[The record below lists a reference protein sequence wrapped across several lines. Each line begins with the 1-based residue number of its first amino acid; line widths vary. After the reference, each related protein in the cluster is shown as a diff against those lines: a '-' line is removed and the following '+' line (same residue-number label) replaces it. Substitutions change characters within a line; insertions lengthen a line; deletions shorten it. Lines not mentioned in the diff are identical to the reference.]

1 MAKRSFFDSPVFD
14 SKCKRAVPDKKE
26 KIFGYL
32 LGPIGGQLLYFL
44 IQTWLNVYYTD
55 VLGLTKINKNFLFL
69 FPLISGVAVV
79 LFNLLF
85 GYLIDRTHTKQ
96 GKARP
101 YILLSAFLLPLSG
114 ALLFAI
120 PDDNVTAEYVLI
132 CLSFNLFFAI
142 AYAIYNTSYNLL
154 VPLSSRNSKS
164 RNVLSTLSNLGMMLA
179 QAIGSL
185 FPSLIYP
192 FIGTNKNLWF
202 FAMLGLS
209 LLALPFTLLEY
220 YHTRERVSEEAD
232 PSSEVKKIPLKQ
244 QLGVVV
250 KDRYWWILI
259 LYTFI
264 FQLGLAFKNSSV
276 AYYCNWVIGTYNDG
290 YTMLLFNLVGGRF
303 ARDRRRH
310 HQSAWP
316 RSSRNKP

>member
-1 MAKRSFFDSPVFD
+1 MYLLMAKITHPLTKCKGNSSINYMENKHSEARFLSNSFFDSKSRKGF
-14 SKCKRAVPDKKE
+14 PDKKE

-32 LGPIGGQLLYFL
+32 LGPVGAQLLYFL

-55 VLGLTKINKNFLFL
+55 VLGLTSINPDFLFY
-69 FPLISGVAVV
+69 FPLCSGIAVV
-79 LFNLLF
+79 IFNLLF
-85 GYLIDRTHTKQ
+85 GYLIDRTRTKQ

-120 PDDNVTAEYVLI
+120 PENNPTAEYVLI

-185 FPSLIYP
+185 FPTLIYP
-192 FIGTNKNLWF
+192 F
-202 FAMLGLS
+202 
-209 LLALPFTLLEY
+209 
-220 YHTRERVSEEAD
+220 
-232 PSSEVKKIPLKQ
+232 
-244 QLGVVV
+244 
-250 KDRYWWILI
+250 
-259 LYTFI
+259 
-264 FQLGLAFKNSSV
+264 
-276 AYYCNWVIGTYNDG
+276 
-290 YTMLLFNLVGGRF
+290 
-303 ARDRRRH
+303 
-310 HQSAWP
+310 
-316 RSSRNKP
+316 

>member
-1 MAKRSFFDSPVFD
+1 MAKRSFFDQKGLDTRCRGGFPD
-14 SKCKRAVPDKKE
+14 SKE

-55 VLGLTKINKNFLFL
+55 VLGLTEINKDFLFY
-69 FPLISGVAVV
+69 FPLISGVVVV
-79 LFNLLF
+79 LFNLFF
-85 GYLIDRTHTKQ
+85 GYLIDRTHTRQ

-101 YILLSAFLLPLSG
+101 YIFLSAFLLPLSG

-120 PDDNVTAEYVLI
+120 PDDNLTAEYALI

-142 AYAIYNTSYNLL
+142 AYAIYNSAYNLL

-164 RNVLSTLSNLGMMLA
+164 RNVLSTLTNLGMMIA
-179 QAIGSL
+179 QTIGSL
-185 FPSLIYP
+185 FPTLIYP
-192 FIGTNKNLWF
+192 FIGTNKQLWF
-202 FAMLGLS
+202 FAMLGFSILS
-209 LLALPFTLLEY
+209 LPFCLLEY
-220 YHTRERVSEEAD
+220 FHTRERVSEE
-232 PSSEVKKIPLKQ
+232 EVGTTATGKIPLKK

-259 LYTFI
+259 LYTLV

-276 AYYCNWVIGTYNDG
+276 AYYCNWVIGDHYNDG
-290 YTMLLFNLVGGRF
+290 YTMLLFNIVGGL
-303 ARDRRRH
+303 
-310 HQSAWP
+310 S
-316 RSSRNKP
+316 

>member
-1 MAKRSFFDSPVFD
+1 MEEERLKLERTALPVSPLVAVKILKPWLSGCFFKAISIKKGNNESAMAMAKRSFFDSPLLA

-32 LGPIGGQLLYFL
+32 IGPIGGQLLYFL
-44 IQTWLNVYYTD
+44 IQTWLNIYYTD
-55 VLGLTKINKNFLFL
+55 VLGLTSINKNFLFY

-85 GYLIDRTHTKQ
+85 GYLIDRTRTKQ

-120 PDDNVTAEYVLI
+120 PENNPTAEYVLI

-164 RNVLSTLSNLGMMLA
+164 RNVLSTLSNIGMA
-179 QAIGSL
+179 AI
-185 FPSLIYP
+185 IKMA
-192 FIGTNKNLWF
+192 I
-202 FAMLGLS
+202 
-209 LLALPFTLLEY
+209 
-220 YHTRERVSEEAD
+220 EE
-232 PSSEVKKIPLKQ
+232 E
-244 QLGVVV
+244 
-250 KDRYWWILI
+250 
-259 LYTFI
+259 
-264 FQLGLAFKNSSV
+264 
-276 AYYCNWVIGTYNDG
+276 
-290 YTMLLFNLVGGRF
+290 
-303 ARDRRRH
+303 
-310 HQSAWP
+310 
-316 RSSRNKP
+316 